1 MMRFFRFVK
10 APLGIRLLRGGLVVL
25 IAGGILLLGNAGPL
39 LNGFDVQQLVA
50 LLVVQPIILIGLVL
64 QGVRHAMLIDRPGLS
79 YLATTKAVALSQG
92 LNLLLPARLSEVL
105 KATYLRDRANVPMSA
120 GLSAVLLERTVDL
133 IIVGFLGI
141 ACLFFFA
148 TMVSQALI
156 FVLVVM
162 IAGILGLALW
172 GRRGILAL
180 ARALPW
186 PRISGFVELAYLHF
200 SGSLKSPRFFL
211 SLGLG
216 LLIWG
221 LSFLNIFLLIGFA
234 GGIQVGVY
242 GALLVFVWTTV
253 GGAVPALPGGLGTY
267 EAAAVFALMSL
278 GYPFADALALAVIIH
293 GAQLVL
299 PLILALTIMLT
310 ERLGLSSLIADLRAS
325 VPPPRA

>member
-25 IAGGILLLGNAGPL
+25 IAGGVLLLGAAEPFL
-39 LNGFDVQQLVA
+39 SGFDVRQLVA
-50 LLVVQPIILIGLVL
+50 LLVVQPVILIGLVL

-133 IIVGFLGI
+133 IIVGFLGFV
-141 ACLFFFA
+141 CLFFFA
-148 TMVSQALI
+148 TMVSHALI

-180 ARALPW
+180 ARVLPW

-221 LSFLNIFLLIGFA
+221 LSFLNIFLLIEFA

-278 GYPFADALALAVIIH
+278 GYPFADALALAVTIH

-299 PLILALTIMLT
+299 PLILALMVMLT

-325 VPPPRA
+325 VPASRD

>member
-25 IAGGILLLGNAGPL
+25 IAGGVLLLGAAEPFL
-39 LNGFDVQQLVA
+39 SGFDVRQLVA
-50 LLVVQPIILIGLVL
+50 LLVVQPVILIGLVL

-79 YLATTKAVALSQG
+79 YLAATKAVALSQG

-133 IIVGFLGI
+133 IIVGFLGFV
-141 ACLFFFA
+141 CLFFFA
-148 TMVSQALI
+148 TMVSHALI

-180 ARALPW
+180 ARVLPW

-221 LSFLNIFLLIGFA
+221 LSFLNIFLLIEFA

-278 GYPFADALALAVIIH
+278 GYPFADALALAVTIH

-299 PLILALTIMLT
+299 PLILALMVMLT

-325 VPPPRA
+325 VPASRD